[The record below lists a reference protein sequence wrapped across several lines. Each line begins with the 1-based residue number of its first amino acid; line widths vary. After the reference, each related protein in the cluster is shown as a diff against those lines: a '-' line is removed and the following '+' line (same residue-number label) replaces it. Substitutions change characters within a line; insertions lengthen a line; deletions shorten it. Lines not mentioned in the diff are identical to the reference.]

1 MEYDT
6 WSTEQESAT
15 VAVDGHDLDVAYYDA
30 GEGEP
35 VVFCHGIPTS
45 SFLWREVATALTG
58 EYRVIVPDMIGYGNS
73 AQHDGFDRS
82 IRAQE
87 AMISGLLDQLDVGPV
102 TFVGHDLGGGVGL
115 RYAVHEPEAVDSLV
129 LSNAVCYDSWPIET
143 IVDLGLPSTVE
154 SMSVDDLQEMLDEMF
169 REGVV
174 GEADDAFIEG
184 MKAPWNSEEG
194 LISLSRNAIGTNTS
208 HTTEVDPSEI
218 EATTLLLW
226 GADDE
231 FQPISYAERL
241 ESDIPDAELVG
252 LDPANHWVV
261 EDQTDAYR
269 RELRLF
275 LDNQTEGISN

>member
-6 WSTEQESAT
+6 WSTRQASTT
-15 VAVDGHDLDVAYYDA
+15 VTVDGHDLDVAYYDA

-45 SFLWREVATALTG
+45 SYLWRDVATALTD
-58 EYRVIVPDMIGYGNS
+58 EYRVIVPDMVGYGNS
-73 AQHDGFDRS
+73 DQHDGFDRS

-87 AMISGLLDQLDVGPV
+87 AMISDLVDQLDVGPI

-115 RYAVHEPEAVDSLV
+115 RYAVHEPAAVANLV
-129 LSNAVCYDSWPIET
+129 LSNAVCYDSWPIQQ
-143 IVDLGLPSTVE
+143 IVDLGLPATIE
-154 SMSVDDLQEMLDEMF
+154 SMSVEGLQEMLDGMF
-169 REGVV
+169 RG
-174 GEADDAFIEG
+174 GLYGDHAADEEFIEG
-184 MKAPWNSEEG
+184 MKSPWNSEQG
-194 LISLSRNAIGTNTS
+194 LVSLSRNAIGTNTS

-218 EATTLLLW
+218 DATTLLLW

-241 ESDIPDAELVG
+241 ESEIPNAELVG
-252 LDPANHWVV
+252 LDEANHWVV

-275 LDNQTEGISN
+275 LDTQT

>member
-6 WSTEQESAT
+6 WSTRQESVT
-15 VAVDGHDLDVAYYDA
+15 VTVDGHDLDVAYYEE

-35 VVFCHGIPTS
+35 IVFLHGIPTS
-45 SFLWREVATALTG
+45 SFSDLV
-58 EYRVIVPDMIGYGNS
+58 
-73 AQHDGFDRS
+73 
-82 IRAQE
+82 
-87 AMISGLLDQLDVGPV
+87 DQLDVGPI

-115 RYAVHEPEAVDSLV
+115 RYAAHNPDAVDNLV
-129 LSNAVCYDSWPIET
+129 LSNAVCYDSWPIQQ
-143 IVDLGLPSTVE
+143 IVDLGLPSTID

-169 REGVV
+169 RG
-174 GEADDAFIEG
+174 GLYGDHEADEAFIEG

-194 LISLSRNAIGTNTS
+194 LVSLSRNAIGTNTS
-208 HTTEVDPSEI
+208 HTTEVDPGEI
-218 EATTLLLW
+218 AATTLLLW

-252 LDPANHWVV
+252 LDEANHWVI

-275 LDNQTEGISN
+275 LDNQT